1 MKFRNIFLVLMVLLS
16 GTACEEA
23 LRVSDPESLSP
34 DDVLDKVAG
43 FESVVLSAYN
53 RIHRFGW
60 MGQNG
65 IVAPEIMADNLDF
78 NNRTGRYEQHYVNA
92 VRTHMGRWGNFVGI
106 NDCNIIISR
115 IDDLKDIP
123 SDDLALR
130 DQVKGEALF
139 IRALNY
145 HDMAKVYGYEP
156 GQEVNGFNLT
166 VPLRT
171 SETKGVSDALD
182 VKPRATNT
190 ELYTQIKADLNSAI
204 SLLPASNGSGPFRIG
219 QDAAHAL
226 LARVLLY
233 EGSWAEAAAQAE
245 LALSKTG
252 ASLIEDKAAYYD
264 SWFAVPHPESLYEA
278 EIRSTDWSTV
288 DGANNSL
295 STLSNNTSSSSQFIL
310 VGSPE
315 LMAVLDSEVG
325 DMRDTIWDASA
336 SGIPAGTRKC
346 QKWQGEKGDFLE
358 NIPMIRYSEV
368 LLIAAEGYAKSGNA
382 GQAQEHLNRF
392 RAARGLPAT
401 DLTGTDLEAL
411 IMKERRL
418 EFALE
423 GHRWFDLKRNG
434 MDIPKSAAS
443 GVPTV
448 SYSDFR
454 LLGVIPQTELSLNEF
469 LVQNPGYN

>member
-1 MKFRNIFLVLMVLLS
+1 MKFRNIFLLVFVLLAGS
-16 GTACEEA
+16 ACEEA
-23 LRVSDPESLSP
+23 LVVSDPESLSP
-34 DDVLDKVAG
+34 DDVLQKVTG

-53 RIHRFGW
+53 RVHTFGW

-92 VRTHMGRWGNFVGI
+92 VRTHMGRWGSYVGI

-115 IDDLKDIP
+115 IDDLKDLTADQIT
-123 SDDLALR
+123 LR

-139 IRALNY
+139 VRALNY

-156 GQEVNGFNLT
+156 GKEVNGFNLT
-166 VPLRT
+166 VPLVIKST
-171 SETKGVSDALD
+171 EGVSDALD

-190 ELYTQIKADLNSAI
+190 EMYNLLEGDLATAAA
-204 SLLPASNGSGPFRIG
+204 LLPVSNANAPYRVG

-226 LARVLLY
+226 LSRVLLF
-233 EGSWAEAAAQAE
+233 EGKWAEAATQAE
-245 LALSKTG
+245 AAMSKTS
-252 ASLIEDKAAYYD
+252 ATLIEDKAAYYD
-264 SWFAVPHPESLYEA
+264 SWFAVPHPESIYEA

-288 DGANNSL
+288 DGANNSV

-325 DMRDTIWDASA
+325 DIRDTIWDATA
-336 SGIPAGTRKC
+336 DGIPAGSRKC

-358 NIPMIRYSEV
+358 NIPIIRYSEM
-368 LLIAAEGYAKSGNA
+368 LLTAAEGHAKSGNTA
-382 GQAQEHLNRF
+382 KAHEHLNRF

-401 DLTGTDLEAL
+401 TATGAELEAL

-434 MDIPKSAAS
+434 MDIPKTAAAN
-443 GVPTV
+443 VPTI

-454 LLGVIPQTELSLNEF
+454 LLGVIPQSELSLNEF
-469 LVQNPGYN
+469 LVQNPGY